1 MPKQWYLLYG
11 IHIGPLRRRSDDALF
26 SDCGLDTHFETLVC
40 NFIDFGAK
48 MEPKWGVAR
57 NWDHFRS
64 NSQKVAKGVQ
74 SPTPGLKKVPP
85 GAKME
90 AKWSPGH
97 PKINGLGVKM

>member
-1 MPKQWYLLYG
+1 M
-11 IHIGPLRRRSDDALF
+11 
-26 SDCGLDTHFETLVC
+26 THFFPTVVWIHTLRHLC
-40 NFIDFGAK
+40 ATFIDFGAK
-48 MEPKWGVAR
+48 MEPKWGGRGRR

-85 GAKME
+85 GDKME

-97 PKINGLGVKM
+97 PKIKGLGG